1 VGHADDS
8 LYERYRAAIADEE
21 LPCAA
26 VDLDAVERN
35 TDTLLAPVRR
45 ANKKLRIATK
55 SLRCLAVVRA
65 VLERG
70 GDVTQGLMAYSAR
83 EASFL
88 VEQGFSDV
96 LLAYPTVN
104 ERDLD
109 LVARANASGATL
121 SVVVDDVA
129 QLGALS
135 AAGRRSGTRIPA
147 IVEVDMAYRALG
159 GRVHLGVRRSPIH
172 TADDVVRLAEALAA
186 SDGARFHGV
195 MGYEAQIAGLGDAN
209 PFDPRMN
216 GPKRAIRAV
225 SRGHVRRLRGE
236 IDEKLRARGLPPT
249 VFNGGGTGSLDSST
263 EEPWLTEVT
272 AGSGFVD
279 SHLFDYYRHL
289 TLTPALFFALQIV
302 RRPGPGFVTCAGG
315 GYIASGP
322 PSLDR
327 LPIPWLPR
335 GLSLVGMEGAGE
347 VQTPLIVPEGMHLDL
362 GDVVL
367 FRHAKAGELAEHFED
382 YVLLRGGKK
391 LGRAP
396 TYRGMGKRFL

>member
-1 VGHADDS
+1 MQGADDS
-8 LYERYRAAIADEE
+8 LYQRYRAALAGED

-26 VDLDAVERN
+26 VDLDAVDRN
-35 TDTLLAPVRR
+35 VDTLLPPVRR
-45 ANKKLRIATK
+45 ANKTLRIATK
-55 SLRCLAVVRA
+55 SLRCMHLVRH

-70 GDVTQGLMAYSAR
+70 GTATQGLMAYAAR
-83 EASFL
+83 EAAFL

-96 LLAYPTVN
+96 LLAYPTLH
-104 ERDLD
+104 EGDLD
-109 LVARANASGATL
+109 LVARANAGGATL

-129 QLGALS
+129 HVGALD
-135 AAGRRSGTRIPA
+135 AAGRRHGTRIPA

-159 GRVHLGVRRSPIH
+159 GRVHLGVRRSPLH
-172 TADDVVRLAEALAA
+172 GADDVVRMAETIAA
-186 SDGARFHGV
+186 AEGARFHGV

-225 SRGHVRRLRGE
+225 SRGHVRRLRAE
-236 IDEKLRARGLPPT
+236 IDEKLRARGLAPV

-289 TLTPALFFALQIV
+289 SLSPALFFALQIT
-302 RRPGPGFVTCAGG
+302 RRPGPGFVTCSGG

-322 PSLDR
+322 SSPDR
-327 LPIPWLPR
+327 LPVPWLPR

-347 VQTPLIVPEGMHLDL
+347 VQTPLVVPPEMHLDL

-367 FRHAKAGELAEHFED
+367 FRHAKAGELAEHFDE
-382 YVLLRGGKK
+382 YVLLRGGERV
-391 LGRAP
+391 GRAP